1 MNRLVDKGLKI
12 IKSST
17 DNRMNQKYIITQLLC
32 FLFLVTGIATG
43 QQKKATIEIPVQ
55 DNEAWWS
62 GVVNHG
68 EMLPIKNGYHA
79 NLESNYG
86 NQVQPLLLSTE
97 GDVIWSEDPFEV
109 KMANNVLTVSSPN
122 SSLIHTDAGSTL
134 REGYLYASKTYFPP
148 AGELPDELMFS
159 APQYNTWI
167 ELMYDQNQQ
176 DILEYARNIISN
188 GFPPGV
194 LMIDDNWQEDYG
206 KWDFHPG
213 RFSDPKA
220 MVDSLHAM
228 GFKVMLWMAPM
239 VSPDSDVFRLL
250 SEKDMLLKDAEGNA
264 AVIRWWNGASG
275 ILDLSNPDTEEWFKE
290 QLDYLQET
298 YNVDGFKFDAG
309 DFHHYDNTYTS
320 DGPASRQR
328 QSELYGRIGLDYSL
342 NEYRAMWKM
351 GGQPLVNR
359 LRDKAHSWEDL
370 HKLIPDILLQG
381 LIGYNFTCPD
391 MIGGGEFTSFL
402 PGAEIDQE
410 LIVRSAQS
418 HALMP
423 MMQFSVA
430 PWRILDNEHLEAV
443 EKAVELRKKYAPV
456 ILQLARESVKSG
468 EPIVR
473 SMEYMFPHQG
483 FENINDQFFL
493 GDTILVAPVLEKGI
507 DTRKVVLPAG
517 RWKDS
522 NGKVHEGDQVV
533 EVRVTL
539 ESVPHF
545 ELQ

>member
-1 MNRLVDKGLKI
+1 MNRLVDKDLKI

-32 FLFLVTGIATG
+32 FLFLVTGIANA
-43 QQKKATIEIPVQ
+43 QQKKATIEISVN

-68 EMLPIKNGYHA
+68 DMLPIKNGYHA
-79 NLESNYG
+79 DLESNYG

-148 AGELPDELMFS
+148 AGELPDELMFT

-275 ILDLSNPDTEEWFKE
+275 ILDLSNPDTEE
-290 QLDYLQET
+290 
-298 YNVDGFKFDAG
+298 
-309 DFHHYDNTYTS
+309 
-320 DGPASRQR
+320 
-328 QSELYGRIGLDYSL
+328 
-342 NEYRAMWKM
+342 
-351 GGQPLVNR
+351 
-359 LRDKAHSWEDL
+359 
-370 HKLIPDILLQG
+370 
-381 LIGYNFTCPD
+381 
-391 MIGGGEFTSFL
+391 
-402 PGAEIDQE
+402 
-410 LIVRSAQS
+410 
-418 HALMP
+418 
-423 MMQFSVA
+423 
-430 PWRILDNEHLEAV
+430 
-443 EKAVELRKKYAPV
+443 
-456 ILQLARESVKSG
+456 
-468 EPIVR
+468 
-473 SMEYMFPHQG
+473 
-483 FENINDQFFL
+483 
-493 GDTILVAPVLEKGI
+493 
-507 DTRKVVLPAG
+507 
-517 RWKDS
+517 
-522 NGKVHEGDQVV
+522 
-533 EVRVTL
+533 
-539 ESVPHF
+539 
-545 ELQ
+545 